1 MKMLSKLILVLS
13 FALTTSLSYADG
25 GLIFLEKNQERNV
38 AVQANDANSNLK
50 CFDIQKRS

>member
-38 AVQANDANSNLK
+38 AVQANDANSILK
-50 CFDIQKRS
+50 CFDTQKRS